1 MVDEQATEQALTF
14 HVTADAMRV
23 LVSGRLPADDP
34 ARAVAELGAALRERG
49 LANLPDGEALLGLVR
64 AAANAEGVVRDLE
77 VSRGCPPEPSR
88 DGEVIWTRDFFADGF
103 VEDAAGG
110 VDFWQRRGNPS
121 IGANEAI
128 ATLVEPCKG
137 ADGQDVFGTKL
148 PAAAPAALRLRGGPN
163 TRLEPREEG
172 RQALVATV
180 DGRVRVA
187 SGAVTVDNVYTISG
201 NVGLETG
208 HIVHRGAVIVKG
220 DLEPGSRID
229 AGGDCE
235 IRGTVERAVLN
246 VGGDLVVHG
255 GLVGRGDAP
264 CVVGRHMHAKYVL
277 DAEVEVGE
285 SMVIESEIT
294 HSIVRCRGA
303 VEVPRGR
310 IVSGDVTALGGVTVG
325 VAGGEGL
332 SRTVITAG
340 LDHRWEAEVAARE
353 EEARGHERNRARI
366 QSTVRPLLE
375 REKSLTPQQREAATE
390 LLARAA
396 EMETTIAEL
405 KRQAENHAADSRARA
420 VSRVLVMQ
428 RGHAD
433 TVFVLPEG
441 RLILDEARE
450 GPFRA
455 RFVRGRVMALPGER
469 DTGGEGEE
477 AGNGEGGAGIPSHG
491 EETVRAHGERT
502 GRPQPTERKPS

>member
-1 MVDEQATEQALTF
+1 MGDEQATERALTF
-14 HVTADAMRV
+14 QVTADAMRV
-23 LVSGRLPADDP
+23 LVSGRLPDGDP
-34 ARAVAELGAALRERG
+34 ASAVAELAAALRERG
-49 LANLPDGEALLGLVR
+49 LANLPDQEALLGLVR
-64 AAANAEGVVRDLE
+64 GATGPGGEVRDLE
-77 VSRGCPPEPSR
+77 VTRGRPAEPSV
-88 DGEVIWTRDFFADGF
+88 DGNVIWTRDFFADGF

-121 IGANEAI
+121 IGVNEVI
-128 ATLVEPCKG
+128 ATLVEPQKG

-148 PAAAPAALRLRGGPN
+148 PAAAPAPLRLRAGAN
-163 TRLEPREEG
+163 VRVEPREAG
-172 RQALVATV
+172 RSALVATL
-180 DGRVRVA
+180 DGRLRIA
-187 SGAVTVDNVYTISG
+187 SGAVTVDNVYTING

-208 HIVHRGAVIVKG
+208 HIIHRGAVVVKG

-246 VGGDLVVHG
+246 VGGNLVVHG

-264 CVVGRHMHAKYVL
+264 CVVKGQMHAKYVL

-285 SMVIESEIT
+285 AMVIESEIT

-310 IVSGDVTALGGVTVG
+310 IVSGDVAALGGVIAG

-340 LDHRWEAEVAARE
+340 LDHRWDAEVAARE
-353 EEARGHERNRARI
+353 EEARGHERNRTRI

-405 KRQAENHAADSRARA
+405 TRAAEHFAADSRARA
-420 VSRVLVMQ
+420 VSRVLVLQ
-428 RGHAD
+428 RAHAD

-441 RLILDEARE
+441 RLVLDEERE

-469 DTGGEGEE
+469 DAGGEGEE
-477 AGNGEGGAGIPSHG
+477 AGSGEGGAAAPSSGG
-491 EETVRAHGERT
+491 EAVRAPGERT
-502 GRPQPTERKPS
+502 GRPQPTERKPT

>member
-1 MVDEQATEQALTF
+1 MVDDLATERALTF
-14 HVTADAMRV
+14 QVTADAMRV
-23 LVSGRLPADDP
+23 LVSGRLTGGDP
-34 ARAVAELGAALRERG
+34 SAAVAELAVALRERG
-49 LANLPDGEALLGLVR
+49 LADLPDGEALLGLVR
-64 AAANAEGVVRDLE
+64 AAIGPGGEVRDLE
-77 VSRGCPPEPSR
+77 VARGRQPEQSR

-121 IGANEAI
+121 IGANEVI
-128 ATLVEPCKG
+128 ATLVEPLKG

-148 PAAAPAALRLRGGPN
+148 PAAVPAALKLRAGAN
-163 TRLEPREEG
+163 VRIEPREAG
-172 RQALVATV
+172 RSALLATI
-180 DGRVRVA
+180 DGRLRVA
-187 SGAVTVDNVYTISG
+187 SGAVTVDNVYTING

-208 HIVHRGAVIVKG
+208 HIVHKGAVVVKG
-220 DLEPGSRID
+220 DLEPGSRVD

-246 VGGDLVVHG
+246 VGGNLVVHG
-255 GLVGRGDAP
+255 GVVGRGDEP
-264 CVVGRHMHAKYVL
+264 CVVRGRMSAKYVL
-277 DAEVEVGE
+277 DAELEVGE
-285 SMVIESEIT
+285 TMLIESEIT

-310 IVSGDVTALGGVTVG
+310 IVSGDVLALGGVIAG

-340 LDHRWEAEVAARE
+340 LDHRWEAEVASRE
-353 EEARGHERNRARI
+353 EQARGHERNRVRI

-390 LLARAA
+390 LLARAE

-405 KRQAENHAADSRARA
+405 TRAAEHFAADSRARC
-420 VSRVLVMQ
+420 VSRVLVLQ
-428 RGHAD
+428 RAHAD
-433 TVFVLPEG
+433 TVFVLAEG
-441 RLILDEARE
+441 RLVLDEVRE

-469 DTGGEGEE
+469 DAGGESEE
-477 AGNGEGGAGIPSHG
+477 AGSGEGGATAPPSG
-491 EETVRAHGERT
+491 EEAVRAPGERT
-502 GRPQPTERKPS
+502 DRPQPMERKPS